1 MTILSSPTAP
11 MRLMYEILDQHR
23 TLFVAISG
31 ESAQED
37 PGNAATEVDR
47 QGLLAISSGCG

>member
-1 MTILSSPTAP
+1 